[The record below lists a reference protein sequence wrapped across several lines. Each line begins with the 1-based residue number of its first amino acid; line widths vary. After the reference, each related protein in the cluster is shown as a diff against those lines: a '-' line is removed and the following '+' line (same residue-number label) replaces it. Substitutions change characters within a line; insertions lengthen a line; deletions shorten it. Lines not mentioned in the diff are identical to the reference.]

1 MADPLT
7 TTPGDL
13 SLDDLR
19 QVARKPGT
27 VGFAEGW
34 QGPVKASAK
43 VIADTIA
50 RGDVTYGV
58 NTGFGS
64 LATTKIAAADLA
76 ELQVR
81 IVRSH
86 SAGVGSLL
94 DAAAVR
100 LVLLLKAAS
109 LGRGFSGVRV
119 EVIEAMLR
127 MLNAGIV
134 PCIPSKG
141 SVGASGDLAPLAH
154 MTLALIGEGDVR
166 VAGET
171 LSAASALAGAGLTP
185 LQLNPKEGLAL
196 LNGTQV
202 STALAITALFAA
214 DDIFQA
220 ALVAGAMSTDAAQGS
235 TTPFDPRIADVRG
248 QAGQRV
254 VAAALQDMMAGSQIR
269 DSHRDCGR
277 VQDPYSLRCQPQVM
291 GACLDQLRHAAAV
304 LAREVNAVTDNPL
317 VLPTPVTCSR
327 AEISMPNRWRW
338 RLMRSRSPWPKLGIS
353 PSDVSRCSSTRG

>member
-154 MTLALIGEGDVR
+154 MTLTLIGEGDVR
-166 VAGET
+166 VAGDSQ
-171 LSAASALAGAGLTP
+171 LSAASALAERWLGAPSTP
-185 LQLNPKEGLAL
+185 SQGRPR
-196 LNGTQV
+196 
-202 STALAITALFAA
+202 AA
-214 DDIFQA
+214 E
-220 ALVAGAMSTDAAQGS
+220 
-235 TTPFDPRIADVRG
+235 
-248 QAGQRV
+248 
-254 VAAALQDMMAGSQIR
+254 
-269 DSHRDCGR
+269 
-277 VQDPYSLRCQPQVM
+277 
-291 GACLDQLRHAAAV
+291 RHASLDRPRHHGAV
-304 LAREVNAVTDNPL
+304 
-317 VLPTPVTCSR
+317 C
-327 AEISMPNRWRW
+327 
-338 RLMRSRSPWPKLGIS
+338 G
-353 PSDVSRCSSTRG
+353 